1 MPAGHAVHTF
11 EVFAPTAVEKVPA
24 SHEKQ
29 VLAAVMDPYDP
40 ASHAMHVC
48 EPVSFEK

>member
-1 MPAGHAVHTF
+1 MQTND
-11 EVFAPTAVEKVPA
+11 VFAPTALEKVPA
-24 SHEKQ
+24 SHEVQ
-29 VLAAVMDPYDP
+29 VLAAVMEPNDP